1 MKLENK
7 TILITGA
14 SSGIGSEL
22 ARQLARRR
30 NRLILIARRQELL
43 QQLVQQLP
51 QGEQQHLLFSC
62 DVADAQQVKDVCEW
76 LTSSSVQID
85 VLLLNAGVGEGFD
98 ARNIDLDTFRHQVDV
113 NFFGVVYF
121 VKYLL
126 PQFIERGGGVI
137 AATGSLAGYRGVP
150 NAAPYSASKAALMNF
165 IESLRIDVRRYNIQ
179 CTLISPGFVKTP
191 MTDKNDYVMPF
202 IMSTEKA
209 ARIIIRGLQRGRSE
223 IHFPLRLSLCAKVA
237 RLFPNR
243 FYAWVMQ
250 DSRKKIG
257 KRVDG

>member
-7 TILITGA
+7 TILVTGA
-14 SSGIGSEL
+14 SGGIGREV
-22 ARQLARRR
+22 ARQLARKR

-51 QGEQQHLLFSC
+51 QGERQHLLFSC

-76 LTSSSVQID
+76 LTSSQVQID

-98 ARNIDLDTFRHQVDV
+98 AKNIDLDTFRHQIEV
-113 NFFGVVYF
+113 NFFGAVYF

-126 PQFIERGGGVI
+126 PQFIERGSGVI
-137 AATGSLAGYRGVP
+137 AAVGSLAGYRGVP

-179 CTLISPGFVKTP
+179 CTLVSPGFVKTS
-191 MTDKNDYVMPF
+191 MTDKNDFVMPF
-202 IMSTEKA
+202 MISTDKA
-209 ARIIIRGLQRGRSE
+209 ARIIIRGLERGKTE
-223 IHFPLRLSLCAKVA
+223 IHFPLRLSLLAKVA
-237 RLFPNR
+237 RFFPDR
-243 FYAWVMQ
+243 FYAWLMQ
-250 DSRKKIG
+250 DSRKK
-257 KRVDG
+257 KRSGN